1 MTDPQYIEAK
11 HAYLKQM
18 QQRLKA
24 SLWSAITRRQYLLK
38 MKAKY
43 GGERFVCA
51 WSLMAMYT
59 IMTILVNNRW
69 SEDC

>member
-24 SLWSAITRRQYLLK
+24 SLWSAIRRRQYLLK

-43 GGERFVCA
+43 GG
-51 WSLMAMYT
+51 
-59 IMTILVNNRW
+59 
-69 SEDC
+69 